1 MGKPMIGIVSCLERN
16 DGLFADLHC
25 YVNQDY
31 VAAIKKGGGIPL
43 IIPVQQDKDDI
54 FELINRVDG
63 VLLMGGDDIDPLL
76 YNEAPIHELGMIMR
90 DVDDFYLKCIEYA
103 EILNKPTLGIC
114 RGHQM
119 LNIAYGGNLY
129 QDLPSQKKDSIK
141 HNQNSLKHYPTH
153 SIQIEKDSSLYKLF
167 DHSLMVNSYH
177 HQAIKDM
184 AKDFKVIATAQDGV
198 IEAIEKT
205 TNTYMLGVQWHP
217 EMMLSKDNPDM
228 LKLMKYFISKCS

>member
-1 MGKPMIGIVSCLERN
+1 MSKPIIGIVSCLECN
-16 DGLFADLHC
+16 DGLFADFHC

-31 VAAIKKGGGIPL
+31 VDAVRKGGGIPL

-54 FELINRVDG
+54 FELINQVDG

-90 DVDDFYLKCIEYA
+90 DVDDFYLKCIECA
-103 EILNKPTLGIC
+103 EVLNKPTLGIC

-129 QDLPSQKKDSIK
+129 QDLPTQKKDSIK
-141 HNQNSLKHYPTH
+141 HDQNSIKYYPTH
-153 SIQIEKDSSLYKLF
+153 SISISENNSLHHLF
-167 DHSLMVNSYH
+167 GDTLMVNSYH
-177 HQAIKDM
+177 HQAIKDV
-184 AKDFKVIATAQDGV
+184 ANDFKVIATAEDGV

-205 TNTYMLGVQWHP
+205 TDTYMLGVQWHP

-228 LKLMKYFISKCS
+228 LKLMKYFISLCI